1 MQLAKAESLCAFF
14 FLFPTVPN
22 AANPAAPETPED
34 NAIPESSPS
43 PPDQGRI
50 GPEVPGNPGE
60 QIGRPMLFPRKPQ
73 LQTLLCFPVS
83 GVQIF

>member
-1 MQLAKAESLCAFF
+1 MC

-22 AANPAAPETPED
+22 AANPVAPEAPED

-50 GPEVPGNPGE
+50 GPEMPGNPGE
-60 QIGRPMLFPRKPQ
+60 QIDRP
-73 LQTLLCFPVS
+73 
-83 GVQIF
+83 I